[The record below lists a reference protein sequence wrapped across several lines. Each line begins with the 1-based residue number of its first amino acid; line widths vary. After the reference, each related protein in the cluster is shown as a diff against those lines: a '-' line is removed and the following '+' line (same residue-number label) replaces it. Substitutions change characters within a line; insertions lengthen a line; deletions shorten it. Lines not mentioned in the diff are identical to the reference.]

1 VNGSNKLDG
10 CIVWNAH
17 NTVLG
22 TRFFKLNDLHISTSL
37 SSVTMDMSHDSTVYR
52 HCLRQRYVPYAMPS
66 TGVQHRRKFGGG
78 FLDAAYRLGE

>member
-1 VNGSNKLDG
+1 
-10 CIVWNAH
+10 
-17 NTVLG
+17 
-22 TRFFKLNDLHISTSL
+22 
-37 SSVTMDMSHDSTVYR
+37 MDMSHDSIVYR